1 MLESLDR
8 IQVLDKYTVGITI
21 KTIQTLILAPATADR
36 YMITSWIVNS
46 GVRFGEKHGPISL
59 YNVPWTVL

>member
-1 MLESLDR
+1 MLESLDL
-8 IQVLDKYTVGITI
+8 IQVLDRYTVGITT
-21 KTIQTLILAPATADR
+21 KTIPTLILVPVMADR
-36 YMITSWIVNS
+36 YMITSWIVNF